1 MIKCRECIDK
11 SNEEGGIIKPT
22 GRRPELDSLPA
33 RSFIIMEAKIM
44 KMAKK
49 FLAVAL
55 TGVLA
60 LSVLT
65 GCGDSVKSK
74 DIADSLTKIGVKVE
88 QDDGV
93 DKTAKETLK
102 AIETLINSETNTGA
116 DKITLD
122 NAVEVGDG
130 KIIKTNNIINDPN
143 SVVRKA
149 LGMMATGTPAETAN
163 ATKKVQVAL
172 VNIENAKKDAS
183 LQAALVRDSL
193 VPANNVVPSSNRKY
207 VEPSKLGSAKT
218 SDGKYI
224 LVVIV
229 TDIVEKTGADYT
241 SLM

>member
-1 MIKCRECIDK
+1 
-11 SNEEGGIIKPT
+11 
-22 GRRPELDSLPA
+22 
-33 RSFIIMEAKIM
+33 M

-55 TGVLA
+55 AGVLA

-74 DIADSLTKIGVKVE
+74 DIADSLTKMGVKVE

-93 DKTAKETLK
+93 DATAKEALK
-102 AIETLINSETNTGA
+102 AIEAIVNAPANAALKDDDAN
-116 DKITLD
+116 KITLD

-130 KIIKTNNIINDPN
+130 KIIRINKIINDPN
-143 SVVRKA
+143 NAVRNA

-183 LQAALVRDSL
+183 LQAALVRDGL

-229 TDIVEKTGADYT
+229 TDIVDAA
-241 SLM
+241 

>member
-1 MIKCRECIDK
+1 M
-11 SNEEGGIIKPT
+11 GGGVIIRPT
-22 GRRPELDSLPA
+22 GRRPELDSLPV

-55 TGVLA
+55 AGVLA

-74 DIADSLTKIGVKVE
+74 DIADSLTKMGVKVE

-102 AIETLINSETNTGA
+102 AIEAIINSETNTGA

-122 NAVEVGDG
+122 NAVSKATGRV
-130 KIIKTNNIINDPN
+130 IKDYNISNIPDA
-143 SVVRKA
+143 VKKA
-149 LGMMATGTPAETAN
+149 LGLFTGTGATAADKEN
-163 ATKKVQVAL
+163 DGKKVQVAL
-172 VNIENAKKDAS
+172 VKTENATKDAS
-183 LQAALVRDSL
+183 LQAAIAKDALLTAWAPTFTEFADTG
-193 VPANNVVPSSNRKY
+193 
-207 VEPSKLGSAKT
+207 KLGTAKT

-229 TDIVEKTGADYT
+229 NDVKAADNT
-241 SLM
+241 

>member
-55 TGVLA
+55 AGVLA

-74 DIADSLTKIGVKVE
+74 DIADSLTKMGVKVE
-88 QDDGV
+88 QSKDV
-93 DKTAKETLK
+93 DKTAENTLK
-102 AIETLINSETNTGA
+102 AIETIIAA
-116 DKITLD
+116 DSANKITLD
-122 NAVEVGDG
+122 NAVEKVTG
-130 KIIKTNNIINDPN
+130 KVISQEHIDVNTDATGA
-143 SVVRKA
+143 VQKA
-149 LGMMATGTPAETAN
+149 LGVLNSGSDAEKANVGKQIRVALVKTEN
-163 ATKKVQVAL
+163 ATK
-172 VNIENAKKDAS
+172 NAN
-183 LQAALVRDSL
+183 LQAGIVNGALFEAQAATVNDMNHE
-193 VPANNVVPSSNRKY
+193 VA
-207 VEPSKLGSAKT
+207 ETGKLGTAKT

-229 TDIVEKTGADYT
+229 NDVVET
-241 SLM
+241 SNT

>member
-1 MIKCRECIDK
+1 
-11 SNEEGGIIKPT
+11 
-22 GRRPELDSLPA
+22 
-33 RSFIIMEAKIM
+33 M

-55 TGVLA
+55 AGVLA

-74 DIADSLTKIGVKVE
+74 DIADSLTKMGVKVE

-102 AIETLINSETNTGA
+102 AIEAIINSETNTGA

-122 NAVEVGDG
+122 NAVDKVSG
-130 KIIKTNNIINDPN
+130 KVIKDYNISNIPDA
-143 SVVRKA
+143 VKKA
-149 LGMMATGTPAETAN
+149 LGLFTGTGATAADKEN
-163 ATKKVQVAL
+163 DGKKVQVAL

>member
-1 MIKCRECIDK
+1 
-11 SNEEGGIIKPT
+11 
-22 GRRPELDSLPA
+22 
-33 RSFIIMEAKIM
+33 M

-55 TGVLA
+55 AGVLA

-74 DIADSLTKIGVKVE
+74 DIADSLTKMGVKVE

-93 DKTAKETLK
+93 DKAAEETLK
-102 AIETLINSETNTGA
+102 AIEAIVDASAKDGNVAAA

-122 NAVEVGDG
+122 NAVNDTTG
-130 KIIKTNNIINDPN
+130 KIIEINSIINDPN
-143 SVVRKA
+143 NAVKKA

-193 VPANNVVPSSNRKY
+193 VPANNVVPSSDRKY

-229 TDIVEKTGADYT
+229 TDIVDAA
-241 SLM
+241 

>member
-1 MIKCRECIDK
+1 MIKMQECIDK
-11 SNEEGGIIKPT
+11 SNEEGSIIKPT

-55 TGVLA
+55 AGVLA

-74 DIADSLTKIGVKVE
+74 DIADSLTKMGVKTE
-88 QDDGV
+88 QSKDV
-93 DKTAKETLK
+93 DATAKETLK
-102 AIETLINSETNTGA
+102 AIEAIIASDTNTAAAVG

-122 NAVEVGDG
+122 NAVKVDG
-130 KIIKTNNIINDPN
+130 KVIEINNIINDPN
-143 SVVRKA
+143 NAVKKA
-149 LGMMATGTPAETAN
+149 LGMMSTGSPAETENN
-163 ATKKVQVAL
+163 AKQVRVAL
-172 VNIENAKKDAS
+172 VKTENAKKDAS
-183 LQAALVRDSL
+183 LQAALVKDGLIATHVLILSTDKEI
-193 VPANNVVPSSNRKY
+193 A
-207 VEPSKLGSAKT
+207 ETGKLGSAKT

-229 TDIVEKTGADYT
+229 NDVVAKTNA
-241 SLM
+241 

>member
-1 MIKCRECIDK
+1 
-11 SNEEGGIIKPT
+11 
-22 GRRPELDSLPA
+22 
-33 RSFIIMEAKIM
+33 M

-55 TGVLA
+55 AGVLA

-74 DIADSLTKIGVKVE
+74 DIADSLTKMGVKVE

-93 DKTAKETLK
+93 DATAKETLK
-102 AIETLINSETNTGA
+102 AIEAIIASDTNTAAAAG

-122 NAVEVGDG
+122 NAVKIEG
-130 KIIKTNNIINDPN
+130 KIIEINNIINDPN
-143 SVVRKA
+143 NAVKKA

-183 LQAALVRDSL
+183 LQAALVKDGLIATHVIILSTDKEI
-193 VPANNVVPSSNRKY
+193 A
-207 VEPSKLGSAKT
+207 ETGKLGSAKT

-229 TDIVEKTGADYT
+229 NDVVAKTNA
-241 SLM
+241 